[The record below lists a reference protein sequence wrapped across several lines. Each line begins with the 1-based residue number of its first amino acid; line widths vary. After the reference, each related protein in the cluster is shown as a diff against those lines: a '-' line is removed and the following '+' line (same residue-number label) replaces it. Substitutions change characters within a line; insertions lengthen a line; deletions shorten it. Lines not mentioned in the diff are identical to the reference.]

1 MNTRK
6 GTSSLAEQIAVISD
20 PRPQLP
26 DSDDEFTTT
35 DLLYA
40 SRDYDDEDTLDV
52 VRPGKSGLRARAHLR
67 QVMDDSRYAGVP
79 VSRKELEKSWNIGE
93 SEGGVVMGVAT
104 WHI

>member
-1 MNTRK
+1 MSCERVTRK

-40 SRDYDDEDTLDV
+40 SRDYDDEDASDV
-52 VRPGKSGLRARAHLR
+52 CSHAQTRRGAPGEEWS
-67 QVMDDSRYAGVP
+67 
-79 VSRKELEKSWNIGE
+79 E
-93 SEGGVVMGVAT
+93 S
-104 WHI
+104 

>member
-1 MNTRK
+1 MCHVNSTRK
-6 GTSSLAEQIAVISD
+6 GIAVISD

-40 SRDYDDEDTLDV
+40 SRDYDDEDTSDV
-52 VRPGKSGLRARAHLR
+52 VRSGKSDLSAKALLR
-67 QVMDDSRYAGVP
+67 QVMDDPRYAGVP
-79 VSRKELEKSWNIGE
+79 VSRKELEKSWNVGE
-93 SEGGVVMGVAT
+93 SEGGVVMGVAK